1 MPDPLC
7 ILSCCCFSTA
17 NQVSHNLPMSHF
29 MCFFHRF
36 SLKSIWKY
44 QKNDLGLQTEHNFRI
59 SAQSEAVISCTEQIE
74 LGMKS
79 GKTKSICPIFKIK
92 HPVQTTD
99 RMSQTNLKETMCT
112 DRLPAVGA
120 QQIKESDETT
130 KSQQNLWHQSVKAVS
145 VLCLT
150 GRSLLSAGHPPQRS
164 PDAGRNPQ
172 VPAG

>member
-29 MCFFHRF
+29 MCFFPRF

-44 QKNDLGLQTEHNFRI
+44 QNNYLGLQTEHNFRI

-79 GKTKSICPIFKIK
+79 GKTKTICPIFKIK
-92 HPVQTTD
+92 HPVQTPD

-130 KSQQNLWHQSVKAVS
+130 KSQQNLWNQSCLRLVS
-145 VLCLT
+145 HRT
-150 GRSLLSAGHPPQRS
+150 IPSQRWTSTSAIT
-164 PDAGRNPQ
+164 
-172 VPAG
+172 

>member
-44 QKNDLGLQTEHNFRI
+44 QKIYLGLQAEHNFRI

-130 KSQQNLWHQSVKAVS
+130 KSQQNLWNQSCLRLVS
-145 VLCLT
+145 HRT
-150 GRSLLSAGHPPQRS
+150 IPSQRWTSTSAIT
-164 PDAGRNPQ
+164 
-172 VPAG
+172 

>member
-44 QKNDLGLQTEHNFRI
+44 KKNDLGLQTEHNFRI

-79 GKTKSICPIFKIK
+79 GKTKTICPIFKIK
-92 HPVQTTD
+92 HPVQTPD

-130 KSQQNLWHQSVKAVS
+130 KSQQNLWNQSCLRLVS
-145 VLCLT
+145 HRT
-150 GRSLLSAGHPPQRS
+150 IPSQRWTSTSAIT
-164 PDAGRNPQ
+164 
-172 VPAG
+172 

>member
-29 MCFFHRF
+29 MCFFPRF

-44 QKNDLGLQTEHNFRI
+44 QKIYLGLQAEHNFRI

-130 KSQQNLWHQSVKAVS
+130 KSQQNLWNQSCLRLVS
-145 VLCLT
+145 HRT
-150 GRSLLSAGHPPQRS
+150 IPSQRWTSTSAIT
-164 PDAGRNPQ
+164 
-172 VPAG
+172 

>member
-1 MPDPLC
+1 MLVPLC

-17 NQVSHNLPMSHF
+17 NQVSHNLPVLHF
-29 MCFFHRF
+29 MCFFPRF

-44 QKNDLGLQTEHNFRI
+44 QKNYLGLQAEHNFRI

-79 GKTKSICPIFKIK
+79 GKTKTICPIFKIK
-92 HPVQTTD
+92 HPVQTPD

-112 DRLPAVGA
+112 DCLPAVEA

-130 KSQQNLWHQSVKAVS
+130 KSQQNLWNQNCLRLVS
-145 VLCLT
+145 HRT
-150 GRSLLSAGHPPQRS
+150 IPSQRWTSTSAIT
-164 PDAGRNPQ
+164 
-172 VPAG
+172 